1 MNFVLGVYIS
11 PRMTIWRL
19 KMDLK
24 EAQERINSCR
34 QGKVAECSEA
44 LEIVRAAK
52 VEAEEV
58 KEPEP
63 EPKPEPKPETEV
75 EVKVEPETIGADDV
89 GEVEDVL

>member
-58 KEPEP
+58 KEPEVAA
-63 EPKPEPKPETEV
+63 EATEAELAETTEAEV
-75 EVKVEPETIGADDV
+75 EV
-89 GEVEDVL
+89 EVETEAEEVE